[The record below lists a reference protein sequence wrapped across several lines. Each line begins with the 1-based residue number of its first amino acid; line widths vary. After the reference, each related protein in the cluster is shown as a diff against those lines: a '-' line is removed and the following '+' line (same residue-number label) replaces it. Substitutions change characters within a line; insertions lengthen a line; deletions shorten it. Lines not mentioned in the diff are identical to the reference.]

1 MISGAIF
8 FTLIINT
15 IASLQLFTEVYA
27 MFFGQQDSGAASTAA
42 LFYVIYLFRN
52 AFEFFNMGYASA
64 MAWLLFIVI
73 GIITFVQVRTS
84 KRWVFYEGE

>member
-1 MISGAIF
+1 
-8 FTLIINT
+8 
-15 IASLQLFTEVYA
+15 
-27 MFFGQQDSGAASTAA
+27 
-42 LFYVIYLFRN
+42 
-52 AFEFFNMGYASA
+52 